1 MEANQALLVID
12 MQKEGLLNRN
22 VFHKEQ
28 LIHNINALIDNFR
41 KQDKPLFFIRHT
53 NLSFL
58 KEDTDG
64 WQICEELNIL
74 KEDMMINKRHSDV
87 FRETHFLSL
96 LKEYS
101 ISNVVVTGL
110 VSNGC
115 IKAACLGAIKM
126 GFSVIL
132 ISDAHSTFH
141 KDAERVI
148 SDWNLRLQ
156 EQGAELISTSDFLK
170 NNESREKIFKV

>member
-1 MEANQALLVID
+1 MEAKQALLVID

-28 LIHNINALIDNFR
+28 LIYNINAIINKFR
-41 KQDKPLFFIRHT
+41 KDGKLIFFIRHT

-64 WQICEELNIL
+64 WQICEELNIV
-74 KEDMMINKRHSDV
+74 KEDVVINKRHSDV

-96 LKEYS
+96 LKEYNVT
-101 ISNVVVTGL
+101 NVVITGL

-126 GFSVIL
+126 GFPVIL

-148 SDWNLRLQ
+148 SDWNLRLK
-156 EQGAELISTSDFLK
+156 EQGVELILTSDFLK
-170 NNESREKIFKV
+170 NHGSQEKTFKV